1 MPQFGL
7 LDELTELKKAS
18 EAEEE
23 LNLQRDIIAEE
34 PVKLSQR
41 FSSGK
46 HGSVFLRKRG
56 QGLALAEDIT
66 GGEVAA
72 SDLEGMISEATS
84 ANTIGEE
91 AAKVAL
97 DAAIAAKAKE
107 ANAVIKEAA
116 FAFDAASSNL
126 DPPEVNDVRQKLR
139 AAVQSAE

>member
-1 MPQFGL
+1 M
-7 LDELTELKKAS
+7 
-18 EAEEE
+18 
-23 LNLQRDIIAEE
+23 
-34 PVKLSQR
+34 
-41 FSSGK
+41 
-46 HGSVFLRKRG
+46 KRG

-126 DPPEVNDVRQKLR
+126 DPPELNDVRQKLR